1 MAKNLK
7 NFRNLAIAGAFMSA
21 FIAANDVGAQTT
33 NRTFQSVEEV
43 IAANGSLTLLPTQC
57 ATMAVTNQV
66 MIANG
71 QRTLIIGDRVGVN
84 HSDTSSTGLVLN
96 KWMNAVASNADGSIG
111 YLLEGDKSS
120 TEPSTQACV
129 KLKLTNI
136 QLFDASKK
144 EIPQAALL
152 GGAFNRAMQLS
163 AEDGIRPMVVA
174 DTVFGQGANLRS
186 GAPMVLIGNPVRK
199 IGSITTMQQNGEAVS
214 MTQMQ
219 NLEYTQLARQK
230 FASNSTPVTLAG
242 LNK

>member
-1 MAKNLK
+1 MAKISKKLTGLVLGTA
-7 NFRNLAIAGAFMSA
+7 FAAMAGL
-21 FIAANDVGAQTT
+21 AANDAMALEAGQCLPMAQ
-33 NRTFQSVEEV
+33 
-43 IAANGSLTLLPTQC
+43 
-57 ATMAVTNQV
+57 MNQAMV
-66 MIANG
+66 SEG
-71 QRTLIIGDRVGVN
+71 QRTLIIGDRVAIN

-163 AEDGIRPMVVA
+163 AQDGIRPMVVA
-174 DTVFGQGANLRS
+174 DTVFGIDATLRI
-186 GAPMVLIGNPVRK
+186 GAPMVLIGNPVK
-199 IGSITTMQQNGEAVS
+199 KVGSITTVQQNGEAVS

-219 NLEYTQLARQK
+219 NLEYTELARQK
-230 FASNSTPVTLAG
+230 FASNSTPVTFAG